1 MKQIKQA
8 AQKTHVTLESLLQ
21 STSFL
26 SVVALILSLL
36 VAGVVMIIAGYSPL
50 EGYGAMFKG
59 AFGSMDNLAQTLG
72 TATPLI
78 FAGLAMAF
86 ASRGGMFNI
95 GIEGQIIAG
104 AFPAALVGAYCQGL
118 PWFIHIP
125 LCFIAG
131 MIGGGFWA
139 ALAGYLKNKL
149 RVSEVILTIMLN
161 YVAQYLAEYLANY
174 QFKAEGMLVRTET
187 ILDSAVLTPLVPYTR
202 LTAGIFVA
210 VAFAVLMW
218 WFLSRTNAG
227 YNMRAIAQNPYAAE
241 AGGVNIQRTNLMT
254 MFLSG
259 ALAGMG
265 GAVEVLGV
273 HNYFIV
279 NMTSGYGFDGVAIA
293 VMGNN
298 TPLGTVLSALIFGAL
313 RAGSTSMNRMTS
325 IPGEFIQVLQA
336 LVIIFVST
344 PGIVRTLLKK
354 RSFKA
359 QNHKKEA

>member
-1 MKQIKQA
+1 MA
-8 AQKTHVTLESLLQ
+8 RSTQKPSSSLRERL
-21 STSFL
+21 SASNIFL
-26 SVVALILSLL
+26 SATALLLSLVVAGI
-36 VAGVVMIIAGYSPL
+36 VMAIAGYSPC

-59 AFGSMDNLAQTLG
+59 AFGSVDNLAQTLG

-86 ASRGGMFNI
+86 AARGGMFNI

-104 AFPAALVGAYCQGL
+104 AFPAALVGAYLHGL

-131 MIGGGFWA
+131 MIGGGLWA
-139 ALAGYLKNKL
+139 ALAGFLKNKL
-149 RVSEVILTIMLN
+149 AVSEVILTIMLN

-187 ILDSAVLTPLVPYTR
+187 ILPSAVLTPLVPYTR
-202 LTAGIFVA
+202 LTGGIFVA
-210 VAFAVLMW
+210 LFFAVLMW
-218 WFLSRTNAG
+218 WFLSRTTAG
-227 YNMRAIAQNPYAAE
+227 YQIRAIEANPYAAE
-241 AGGVNIQRTNLMT
+241 AGGINIQRMGLMT
-254 MFLSG
+254 MFISG

-273 HNYFIV
+273 HNYFIC

-293 VMGNN
+293 VMGRH
-298 TPLGTVLSALIFGAL
+298 TPFGTVVSALIFGAL
-313 RAGSTSMNRMTS
+313 RAGSTSMNRMTK

-344 PGIVRTLLKK
+344 PGIIRMFLKK
-354 RSFKA
+354 RR
-359 QNHKKEA
+359 QKKEGQ